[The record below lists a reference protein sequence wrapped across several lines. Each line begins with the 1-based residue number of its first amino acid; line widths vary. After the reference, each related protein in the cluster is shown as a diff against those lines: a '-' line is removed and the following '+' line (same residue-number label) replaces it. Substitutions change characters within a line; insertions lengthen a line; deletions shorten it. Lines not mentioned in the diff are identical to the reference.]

1 MGAYMWVHV
10 WQEVLIRENYNLHC
24 ASKLTKLPAQSL
36 AHSAQDLIWLRKE
49 VSEHKNL
56 KSGIETKSPRETTE
70 QCSELGTYELCAEK
84 CL

>member
-36 AHSAQDLIWLRKE
+36 AHSVQDVIWLRKE

-56 KSGIETKSPRETTE
+56 KSGIETKSPRETT
-70 QCSELGTYELCAEK
+70 QSSALS
-84 CL
+84 